1 MQVLVV
7 GGGMQGLCI
16 AAALAR
22 EGHDV
27 QLAERETPGQRASWV
42 AAGLLTPSSPWKY
55 PPALVELC
63 FASEALFPGFVADLV
78 EHTGI
83 DPEYEVAG
91 MLYPEGAGVRPEAL
105 AQETAQREALGFDSR
120 HLTRA
125 ELDAL
130 QPGLARS
137 VTGAVW
143 QPRSARVRPPRLMA
157 ALRRRASDLGVLI
170 TNECEIAALLGSP
183 ASGVRGART
192 TSGQELPADAVV
204 LAAGAW
210 SKPLAATLGLT
221 VDVRPVRG
229 QILLLRGEPG
239 LLGPTINN
247 GESYLVPRRD
257 GRVLVGSTMEDAGF
271 ADWSTPEAIARLR
284 VAARALFPACAAMEV
299 ETDWAGLRPG
309 TTDRVPYIG
318 PVPEIPG
325 LVLATGHFRNGILL
339 GPVTAAIVA
348 DVLGGRKP
356 SADIRPYAPR
366 PVDPEAVLV
375 PAS

>member
-1 MQVLVV
+1 
-7 GGGMQGLCI
+7 MQGLCI
-16 AAALAR
+16 ACALAR

-55 PPALVELC
+55 PPALVELG
-63 FASEALFPGFVADLV
+63 FASEALFPDFVSDLV

-105 AQETAQREALGFDSR
+105 AAETQRRADLGFDNR
-120 HLTRA
+120 HLSRA
-125 ELDAL
+125 EVDAL
-130 QPGLARS
+130 QPGLAAS
-137 VTGAVW
+137 ITGAVW

-157 ALRRRASDLGVLI
+157 ALRRRANDLGVLI
-170 TNECEIAALLGSP
+170 TNDCEITALLGRP
-183 ASGVRGART
+183 GAGVRGART
-192 TSGQELPADAVV
+192 ASGQELPADCVV

-210 SKPLAATLGLT
+210 STPLAASLGLV

-247 GESYLVPRRD
+247 GDNYLVPRRD
-257 GRVLVGSTMEDAGF
+257 GRVLVGSTMEDVGF
-271 ADWSTPEAIARLR
+271 SDFSTPQVIARLR
-284 VAARALFPACAAMEV
+284 AGAAALFPACAQMEV

-318 PVPEIPG
+318 LVPEMPG

-339 GPVTAAIVA
+339 GPITAQIVA
-348 DVLGGRKP
+348 DLLGGRQP
-356 SADIRPYAPR
+356 RADIRAYAPR
-366 PVDPEAVLV
+366 AVDPEAVLV
-375 PAS
+375 PTS

>member
-55 PPALVELC
+55 PQALVELC

-83 DPEYEVAG
+83 DTEYEVAG

-105 AQETAQREALGFDSR
+105 AQETARRRALGFDNR
-120 HLTRA
+120 HLSRA

-130 QPGLARS
+130 QPGLAPAVS
-137 VTGAVW
+137 GAVW

-157 ALRRRASDLGVLI
+157 ALRRRVADLGVLV
-170 TNECEIAALLGSP
+170 TNECEVTALLGSP
-183 ASGVRGART
+183 ASGVRGALT
-192 TSGQELPADAVV
+192 ASGQELPADCVV

-210 SKPLAATLGLT
+210 SKPLAATLGLA

-247 GESYLVPRRD
+247 GEGYLVPRRD
-257 GRVLVGSTMEDAGF
+257 GRVLVGSTMEDVGF
-271 ADWSTPEAIARLR
+271 ADFSTPAAIARLR
-284 VAARALFPACAAMEV
+284 AAANALFPACAQMEV

-309 TTDRVPYIG
+309 TPDRLPYIG
-318 PVPEIPG
+318 PVPELPG

-348 DVLGGRKP
+348 DLLGGRKP
-356 SADIRPYAPR
+356 CADIRPYAPR